1 VTQNQSTD
9 QPTGQQAMTRIVLLA
24 ALAASLLAFGLY
36 LLTLHPGVGP
46 SLDSMELQIAALV
59 RGVIHPPG
67 SPQYLMLGSAAMS
80 VLPGPNPAYRLNL
93 LSAIFAAAAVGITFL
108 LTYRLTRGLVVSLFA
123 SLLLALS
130 PRLWYQ
136 ASIAELYALNA
147 FYISLV
153 LYLLV
158 TWHQTR
164 QPAAY
169 WAATAVYAFSFGNHL
184 TMILL
189 LPVFLYTVESTDR
202 SMLIRLRNLAIT
214 IGIVLLAAAQYLYIP
229 IRAAASPPFCNYCP
243 TGGGL
248 RVLLD
253 YLTGGP
259 FKSQM
264 FALSPR
270 EILERIPEAIGLIG
284 RQFMPWGAALLI
296 VGIWELF
303 QKHVEY
309 AWMFVLGMVAELV
322 FVLAY
327 AIPDWHDFLTPV
339 YVIATPLIGYG
350 TLRLVEKIH
359 PEIETLLL
367 KRHPQT
373 MNFAIVGMVML
384 MGAVLLTSFYAYLPA
399 VDQSEDT
406 GYMVNSRALLEQAE
420 PGAWVLMP
428 HPNSP
433 AFYYSWAVRYT
444 SLAENLPLDLSLIA
458 APEVDPP
465 PGPEPT
471 YIPWSAAEDALILD
485 AMREGDQQVF
495 VLDWADDRFEGW
507 GLLPVCVP
515 DTDTIAGY
523 EVAAVMEDGHPT
535 PLVDPARWAAIESYV
550 VFDGSEPFVCPAE

>member
-1 VTQNQSTD
+1 MTKTQSTE
-9 QPTGQQAMTRIVLLA
+9 QPVITRIVLLA
-24 ALAASLLAFGLY
+24 ALAASLLALGLY

-93 LSAIFAAAAVGITFL
+93 LSAIFAATAVGVTFL
-108 LTYRLTRGLVVSLFA
+108 LTYRLTHGMAVSLFA

-136 ASIAELYALNA
+136 ASIAELYSLNA
-147 FYISLV
+147 LYVSLV

-169 WAATAVYAFSFGNHL
+169 WAATTVYAFSFGNHL
-184 TMILL
+184 TMLLL

-202 SMLIRLRNLAIT
+202 AILTRPRNLAIT
-214 IGIVLLAAAQYLYIP
+214 TGIVLVAAAQYLYIP
-229 IRAAASPPFCNYCP
+229 LRAAAVSPFCNYCP
-243 TGGGL
+243 NTSGTFIENG
-248 RVLLD
+248 RALLD

-264 FALSPR
+264 FALSLR

-284 RQFMPWGAALLI
+284 RQFMPWGAALLV

-303 QKHVEY
+303 QKQVEY
-309 AWMFVLGMVAELV
+309 AWMLVLGMVAEIM

-350 TLRLVEKIH
+350 TLQLVEKIH
-359 PEIETLLL
+359 PEIETLFKSRPSTRNL
-367 KRHPQT
+367 T
-373 MNFAIVGMVML
+373 VVGMVVL
-384 MGAVLLTSFYAYLPA
+384 MAAALLTSFYAYFPA

-444 SLAENLPLDLSLIA
+444 SLAENLPPDLSLVA

-495 VLDWADDRFEGW
+495 VLDWADDRFEDW

-515 DTDTIAGY
+515 DTDAIAGY

-535 PLVDPARWAAIESYV
+535 PLVDSTRWAAIESTV

>member
-1 VTQNQSTD
+1 
-9 QPTGQQAMTRIVLLA
+9 MTRIVLLA
-24 ALAASLLAFGLY
+24 ALAASLLALGLY

-67 SPQYLMLGSAAMS
+67 SPQYLMLGRAAMS

-93 LSAIFAAAAVGITFL
+93 LSALFAAAAVGVTFL

-123 SLLLALS
+123 SLLLTLS

-136 ASIAELYALNA
+136 ASIAELYSLNA
-147 FYISLV
+147 LYVSLV

-164 QPAAY
+164 HPAAY

-189 LPVFLYTVESTDR
+189 LPVFLYAVESTDR
-202 SMLIRLRNLAIT
+202 SMLICPRNLAIT
-214 IGIVLLAAAQYLYIP
+214 IGIVLVAAAQYLYIP

-243 TGGGL
+243 TTSGTFVENG
-248 RVLLD
+248 RAILD

-264 FALSPR
+264 FALSLR
-270 EILERIPEAIGLIG
+270 DILERIPEAIGLIG

-309 AWMFVLGMVAELV
+309 AWMLVLGMVAELV

-339 YVIATPLIGYG
+339 YVIATPLVGYG
-350 TLRLVEKIH
+350 TLRLVEKIR
-359 PEIETLLL
+359 PEIETFLL
-367 KRHPQT
+367 KRRPQT
-373 MNFAIVGMVML
+373 MNLAVVGMVVL
-384 MGAVLLTSFYAYLPA
+384 IGAVLFTSFYAYLPA
-399 VDQSEDT
+399 VDQSDDT
-406 GYMVNSRALLEQAE
+406 GYMVDSRALLDQAE

-444 SLAENLPLDLSLIA
+444 SLAENLPPDLSLVA

-471 YIPWSAAEDALILD
+471 YIPWSAAADALTID
-485 AMREGDQQVF
+485 ALKNGDQQIF

-507 GLLPVCVP
+507 GLLPICVP
-515 DTDTIAGY
+515 DTDSIAGY

-535 PLVDPARWAAIESYV
+535 PLVDLARWAAIESHV
-550 VFDGSEPFVCPAE
+550 VFDGSEPFECPAE